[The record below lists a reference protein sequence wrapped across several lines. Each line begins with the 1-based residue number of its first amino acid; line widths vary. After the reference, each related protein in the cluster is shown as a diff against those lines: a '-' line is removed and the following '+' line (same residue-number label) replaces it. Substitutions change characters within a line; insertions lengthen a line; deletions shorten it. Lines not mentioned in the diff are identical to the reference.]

1 MGLRRVI
8 SVKEYMLRSDPIR
21 VLTEAHEV
29 GINMGIYVQLAFDEE
44 SAVFENSALTTEE
57 VKNCC
62 SDLRLLNKGDF
73 KLLLRWRL
81 QMLKEKK
88 EEVKAM
94 KKKQAEEEGKEYE
107 EEEEKPVKE
116 EKPEEEEKDVSKQL
130 QEVREKVAV
139 RAYRQIDRQ
148 MEKRRAE
155 RKERKKLAK
164 ERKRRLL
171 GLDKSSV
178 ASLGEQVFSLQD
190 MDLIHVITF
199 NSD

>member
-1 MGLRRVI
+1 
-8 SVKEYMLRSDPIR
+8 MLRSDPIR

-29 GINMGIYVQLAFDEE
+29 GIGMGVYVQLAFDEE
-44 SAVFENSALTTEE
+44 SAVFEKSSLTTEE

-73 KLLLRWRL
+73 KLLLKWRL

-94 KKKQAEEEGKEYE
+94 KKKQAEEEGKEFE
-107 EEEEKPVKE
+107 DEEEEKPVKE

-139 RAYRQIDRQ
+139 GVYGWID
-148 MEKRRAE
+148 
-155 RKERKKLAK
+155 
-164 ERKRRLL
+164 
-171 GLDKSSV
+171 
-178 ASLGEQVFSLQD
+178 
-190 MDLIHVITF
+190 
-199 NSD
+199 